1 VSRDLLAGKTSVS
14 VINIAAII
22 IGSILTLRKLVV
34 MDRYH
39 TARVILFT
47 VILCCLLLYLFNSA
61 FDSVYPSP
69 CDCFHCDD

>member
-1 VSRDLLAGKTSVS
+1 LARENSVS

-34 MDRYH
+34 MDRCH
-39 TARVILFT
+39 AARVILFT

-61 FDSVYPSP
+61 VDSVYPPP
-69 CDCFHCDD
+69 CDCFPCDE